1 MIRRIVILL
10 ILSAALLAALWLAQ
24 QRHEPGMISGS
35 IEADEIR
42 VGSRVGGRVSR
53 VTVEEGNAVKAG
65 DMLVELEPFDL
76 LQRRAEAEAIV
87 AARRAEH
94 ARLTAGFRPEES
106 AQAKARVDR
115 LQAQL
120 NLLLA
125 GPRKEE
131 IAAAEAQ
138 LKLAEAQL
146 ELAQSEFERTKSLF
160 EREIVSREDF
170 DRAQSQLRVARETVQ
185 SRQEEV
191 NQLREGT
198 REEEIEQA
206 RAQLEEARQAWQLQ
220 VRGFRVEE
228 IEQAE
233 AQVAAAEAQLRA
245 IEQQIAELTIEA
257 PVDGTIEAIELQAG
271 DLVAAN
277 APVISILDPSRL
289 WVRAYIPED
298 MLGVRLGDPVSITV
312 DSFPGERFAA
322 RVTFISRQAEFL
334 PGNVQ
339 TPEDRSKQVFRAKI
353 MLEEG
358 LDRLRPGMAADVW
371 LKNE

>member
-1 MIRRIVILL
+1 MKRIVILTL
-10 ILSAALLAALWLAQ
+10 VAAALLVALMLS
-24 QRHEPGMISGS
+24 QRRREPGLVSGF

-42 VGSRVGGRVSR
+42 VGSRVGGRVAR
-53 VTVEEGNAVKAG
+53 VLVEEGSEVKAG
-65 DMLVELEPFDL
+65 DLLVELEPFDL
-76 LQRRAEAEAIV
+76 LQRRAEAEALL

-94 ARLTAGFRPEES
+94 ARLTSGFRPEES

-125 GPRKEE
+125 GPRKED

-138 LKLAEAQL
+138 LQLAQAQL
-146 ELAQSEFERTKSLF
+146 ELARADFDRQKSLF
-160 EREIVSREDF
+160 DRGVSAREEY
-170 DRAQSQLRVARETVQ
+170 DRAQSQLRVAQETVQ

-191 NQLREGT
+191 NKLREGT
-198 REEEIEQA
+198 RPEEIEQA

-233 AQVAAAEAQLRA
+233 AQVRAAEAQLLG
-245 IEQQIAELTIEA
+245 IDQQVAELTIEA
-257 PVDGTIEAIELQAG
+257 PVNGRVEAIELQPG

-277 APVISILDPSRL
+277 APVISIIDPSHL

-298 MLGVRLGDPVSITV
+298 MLGVKIGDEVAVGV
-312 DSFPGERFAA
+312 DSFLGERFAA
-322 RVTFISRQAEFL
+322 RVTFVSRQAEFL

-339 TPEDRSKQVFRAKI
+339 TPEERSKQVFRAKI
-353 MLEEG
+353 TLEEG

-371 LKNE
+371 LKE